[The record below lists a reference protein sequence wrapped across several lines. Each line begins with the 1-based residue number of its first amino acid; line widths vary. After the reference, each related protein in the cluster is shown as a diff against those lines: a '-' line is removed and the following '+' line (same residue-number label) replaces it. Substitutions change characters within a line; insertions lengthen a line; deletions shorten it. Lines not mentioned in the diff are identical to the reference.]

1 MAPRVEVGGG
11 PRKLDKAFYQ
21 YCFHSPCDRCK
32 PEDPLH
38 PSACEFCRHLRL
50 EHLVTCVVPSLEDPS
65 GPRQLVDVD
74 IAFKPYSPGQEDLCD
89 LCCLVTAVSGA
100 YGEHRKFQIQHYAG
114 EEDDGPLSGF
124 SIGGHQGA
132 INIRP
137 FGHDFSSPSG
147 TLTEEVDWD
156 VVRRWTTPP
165 NNKVPD
171 MIPGFKLIDVEQ
183 LRIISPKTPCAY
195 ATLSYV
201 WGQPQPDEED
211 QGQKNV
217 DDPFDLSKAIL
228 PATIQDAMA
237 VCRNLGYRHLWVD
250 RLCIDQDDNPHKLG
264 QIAAMGTIY
273 ASSAI
278 TIVAASGDDAR
289 SGLAGVSRKR
299 PPDHMTVAWGG
310 VLVLEWTPPVPML
323 SQTLDRG
330 RWNTRGWTF
339 QEWICASHAVFFTD
353 SGVYGELAA
362 DDGIGKKQW
371 AERARGDAPVFD
383 SDESPRDYFE
393 AVEKYTRR
401 ALTYPADV
409 LSAFVGVRQWLGP
422 RWGEALHF
430 GLPVEA
436 FDEAVLWRPL
446 RWDGVPRAPAPRETE
461 LYTVW
466 PSWAWCSVAGAV
478 TYGHEGWY
486 NKLAGICGSLASW
499 ALPSPTGSGGTEE
512 LVPVPSMPF
521 MTEMPGLEPCGEL
534 DYLSTK
540 VMDWHVRAMSF
551 AWEEGFFPRHYFTRE
566 YNDLYAAVSERCSAR
581 LKEAAVE
588 ELRLRAWESGVRHA
602 KRNGGPAFLEAFS
615 PAHRAKAIES
625 PGRILVLTHRASL
638 DLEYV
643 GILDES
649 RVFLLWSTDGHWLG
663 VIRLAASTADSLFE
677 GKRLSDRL
685 RMDFLALSVTLDLDD
700 VMRTT
705 ASRLGIEV
713 QKQPDGTF
721 WPQVGG
727 IQHLHEEIG
736 REHGDGKTEDDFDDR
751 GHVDGSEDFER
762 LWEYHEAEVNFL
774 NGCGIHLS
782 HERCFQYVETPP
794 RINVMLI
801 SNEDKDGTV
810 DEKDNTKEK
819 VRVARRLGIGQVYM
833 KRWKDVERKFCSTV
847 LE

>member
-1 MAPRVEVGGG
+1 
-11 PRKLDKAFYQ
+11 
-21 YCFHSPCDRCK
+21 
-32 PEDPLH
+32 
-38 PSACEFCRHLRL
+38 
-50 EHLVTCVVPSLEDPS
+50 
-65 GPRQLVDVD
+65 
-74 IAFKPYSPGQEDLCD
+74 
-89 LCCLVTAVSGA
+89 
-100 YGEHRKFQIQHYAG
+100 
-114 EEDDGPLSGF
+114 
-124 SIGGHQGA
+124 
-132 INIRP
+132 
-137 FGHDFSSPSG
+137 
-147 TLTEEVDWD
+147 
-156 VVRRWTTPP
+156 
-165 NNKVPD
+165 

-201 WGQPQPDEED
+201 WGQPQPEED

-217 DDPFDLSKAIL
+217 DDPSDLSKAIL

-250 RLCIDQDDNPHKLG
+250 RLCIDQDDDDNPHKLG
-264 QIAAMGTIY
+264 QIAAMGAIY

-310 VLVLEWTPPVPML
+310 GLVLEWTPPVPML
-323 SQTLDRG
+323 SHVLARG
-330 RWNTRGWTF
+330 KWNTRGWTF

-362 DDGIGKKQW
+362 ADGVAKKQW
-371 AERARGDAPVFD
+371 AERARSDAPVFD

-409 LSAFVGVRQWLGP
+409 LSAFVG
-422 RWGEALHF
+422 
-430 GLPVEA
+430 
-436 FDEAVLWRPL
+436 
-446 RWDGVPRAPAPRETE
+446 
-461 LYTVW
+461 
-466 PSWAWCSVAGAV
+466 
-478 TYGHEGWY
+478 
-486 NKLAGICGSLASW
+486 
-499 ALPSPTGSGGTEE
+499 
-512 LVPVPSMPF
+512 
-521 MTEMPGLEPCGEL
+521 
-534 DYLSTK
+534 
-540 VMDWHVRAMSF
+540 
-551 AWEEGFFPRHYFTRE
+551 
-566 YNDLYAAVSERCSAR
+566 
-581 LKEAAVE
+581 
-588 ELRLRAWESGVRHA
+588 
-602 KRNGGPAFLEAFS
+602 
-615 PAHRAKAIES
+615 
-625 PGRILVLTHRASL
+625 
-638 DLEYV
+638 
-643 GILDES
+643 
-649 RVFLLWSTDGHWLG
+649 
-663 VIRLAASTADSLFE
+663 

-705 ASRLGIEV
+705 ASRLGIKV

-736 REHGDGKTEDDFDDR
+736 REHGDGKIEDDFDDR

-774 NGCGIHLS
+774 NG
-782 HERCFQYVETPP
+782 
-794 RINVMLI
+794 
-801 SNEDKDGTV
+801 NEDKDGTV
-810 DEKDNTKEK
+810 AEKDNTKEK